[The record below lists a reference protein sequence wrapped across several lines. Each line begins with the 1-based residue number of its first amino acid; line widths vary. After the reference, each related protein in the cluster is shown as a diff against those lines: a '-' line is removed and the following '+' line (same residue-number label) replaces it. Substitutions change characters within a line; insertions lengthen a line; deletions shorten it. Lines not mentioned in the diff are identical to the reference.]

1 MARGIPLPNILRCA
15 ALLSGVLRL
24 VAESPGLPP
33 PLHPSTRRHPS
44 RALRRHGERA
54 SGEPRRRS
62 RVDEVGV
69 RGLCSPTAVMF
80 SSTFQ
85 DPRAAVPV
93 HAHRGRALVSA
104 GIRGGRAPARAGVM
118 GQRRRRKNGRRDGS

>member
-1 MARGIPLPNILRCA
+1 
-15 ALLSGVLRL
+15 
-24 VAESPGLPP
+24 
-33 PLHPSTRRHPS
+33 
-44 RALRRHGERA
+44 
-54 SGEPRRRS
+54 
-62 RVDEVGV
+62 
-69 RGLCSPTAVMF
+69 MF

-104 GIRGGRAPARAGVM
+104 GIRGGCAPARAGVM